1 MHEHDIGMCSLH
13 MQIAQVFCRCEE
25 RMRTAQEEWEGKG
38 GNKGGGREGNE
49 RRDGTKG
56 EREIEDLGQQL
67 ASFSLTQSLLRLGCC
82 VFRPLFGQIKLLLN
96 PFQSGRVPLKEDG
109 ERGRGRKRV
118 RGKG

>member
-1 MHEHDIGMCSLH
+1 MYAWMYVH
-13 MQIAQVFCRCEE
+13 MYVECVRHRKSGRGRVETRVE
-25 RMRTAQEEWEGKG
+25 
-38 GNKGGGREGNE
+38 GGREGNE
-49 RRDGTKG
+49 RREGTKG
-56 EREIEDLGQQL
+56 EREIEDLGKKL
-67 ASFSLTQSLLRLGCC
+67 ASFSLTQTLLRLGCC

>member
-1 MHEHDIGMCSLH
+1 METR
-13 MQIAQVFCRCEE
+13 VE
-25 RMRTAQEEWEGKG
+25 
-38 GNKGGGREGNE
+38 GGREGNE

-67 ASFSLTQSLLRLGCC
+67 ASFSLTQTFLRLGCC

-96 PFQSGRVPLKEDG
+96 PLQRGRVPLKEDG